1 MKIGFFDSGKGG
13 TSVLEVVREL
23 LPDEEYM
30 YIGDSENCP
39 YGEKTTEELM
49 KIVRAN
55 VDKLKDW
62 GAEIVV
68 VACNTATTRCI
79 DELRKLYPDLKFVG
93 TEPAVKLAAMS
104 GAKKVLIMATPGTIK
119 SERLLALIHD
129 NENDDLEY
137 DLMACSGLADAIE
150 KDEDVDDVLD
160 GLLRDSKEYDAV
172 VLGCTHY
179 SLVKDKIQ
187 KYFPNAELIDGN
199 MGVAKRVQQLIK
211 ER

>member
-1 MKIGFFDSGKGG
+1 
-13 TSVLEVVREL
+13 
-23 LPDEEYM
+23 
-30 YIGDSENCP
+30 
-39 YGEKTTEELM
+39 
-49 KIVRAN
+49 
-55 VDKLKDW
+55 
-62 GAEIVV
+62 
-68 VACNTATTRCI
+68 
-79 DELRKLYPDLKFVG
+79 
-93 TEPAVKLAAMS
+93 MS